1 MKTIYLLSCCKQK
14 LSYPAV
20 AEKLYQSTGF
30 KKSLRYAKSK
40 NPDAIFI
47 LSAMHH
53 VVSLNKILEY
63 YNLCLSEKSVDEQEK
78 WAKKCLDELSK
89 DFDLSKDKFVILAGK
104 DYYKKLIGTG
114 KIENYELPLEDL
126 TQGYRLQ
133 WFDEHTF
140 TFKNEDGGNNSELLC
155 DNIHEFMNG
164 LKRYKYPFDS
174 SELPENGIY
183 VFFEK
188 GETYKGK
195 DRIVRVGTHRG
206 KNNLRSRIE
215 QHLCNENKD
224 RSIFRKNIGKAILN
238 KENDSFLEQWN
249 IDLTPKAA
257 KEKYASKIDKEK
269 MIEVENRVT
278 RYMRE
283 NLSFSVLPIDKK
295 EERLQYE
302 EFIIRS
308 VSANK
313 KCKPSENWL
322 GNYSPEEKIRSSGMW
337 LKQGLAK

>member
-40 NPDAIFI
+40 NPDSIYI

-53 VVSLNKILEY
+53 VVPLDKILEY
-63 YNLCLSEKSVDEQEK
+63 YNLCLSDESASEQKK
-78 WAKKCLDELSK
+78 WAKICLDELSQK
-89 DFDLSKDKFVILAGK
+89 FDLTKDKFVILAGK
-104 DYYKKLIGTG
+104 DYYKNLIGAG
-114 KIENYELPLEDL
+114 RIENYELPLEGL

-133 WFDEHTF
+133 WFDEHTVTF
-140 TFKNEDGGNNSELLC
+140 TNGNEECNSELLC
-155 DNIHEFMNG
+155 DNIHEFVNG

-195 DRIVRVGTHRG
+195 DRIVRVGTHTG
-206 KNNLRSRIE
+206 QNNLRSRIE

-238 KENDSFLEQWN
+238 KDNDSFLGQWN
-249 IDLTPKAA
+249 IDLTTKAA

-269 MIEVENRVT
+269 MIEVEKQVT
-278 RYMRE
+278 QYMRE